1 MVGWDGIGGGR
12 CLLSRGGG
20 GIGECERGGVGYAFC
35 FFQHSILL
43 IFLFRCDNTKH
54 IAPAP

>member
-1 MVGWDGIGGGR
+1 MGLGGGR